1 MKILFVAPRF
11 HSNQIDLVEKLLVE
25 GHRVEFW
32 VTFLGNSENYEFIS
46 PYLLP
51 ESNITRW
58 LRNIKKSSIDYSIA
72 ALKFVPSIRTTYKKL
87 KDNRPDVIILRGG
100 FSFRYSYVIVP
111 LCLLMNIKIIYYTQ
125 GPIYVQKISLAR
137 RLHDF
142 FVTKFLGIKW
152 FTPVLSKNYFQVNYI
167 KLHYIEYIP
176 FFMKSRSS
184 NIIKSEDP
192 LIIICVGKYE
202 RRKNLK
208 LLLEVFIELKKMYV
222 DIQLIIVGSSGN
234 NTRDEHYNEL
244 TELINKYN
252 LAASIELHK
261 NVANSEM
268 VKLYSKA
275 NLFVLPSINEPASVS
290 QLEAMSYGLGV
301 ICSVD
306 NGTASYIKNAINGYV
321 IPIDFINLYQT
332 IERYIIDPKLKVD
345 HGINSFSLING
356 ELSIETSYK
365 KLYNIINS

>member
-1 MKILFVAPRF
+1 
-11 HSNQIDLVEKLLVE
+11 
-25 GHRVEFW
+25 
-32 VTFLGNSENYEFIS
+32 
-46 PYLLP
+46 
-51 ESNITRW
+51 
-58 LRNIKKSSIDYSIA
+58 
-72 ALKFVPSIRTTYKKL
+72 
-87 KDNRPDVIILRGG
+87 
-100 FSFRYSYVIVP
+100 
-111 LCLLMNIKIIYYTQ
+111 
-125 GPIYVQKISLAR
+125 
-137 RLHDF
+137 
-142 FVTKFLGIKW
+142 
-152 FTPVLSKNYFQVNYI
+152 
-167 KLHYIEYIP
+167 
-176 FFMKSRSS
+176 
-184 NIIKSEDP
+184 
-192 LIIICVGKYE
+192 VGKYE